1 MSRGMI
7 KVSPETARMIDDLQA
22 RYIYALDTKNLQA
35 WTDTFSTEPDT
46 SYFCISA
53 ENHERNLPIA
63 LMYDDCRDR
72 IEDRVVFIEKIWVDT
87 FQDYRTRHFIQRTFL
102 EERGPQVYTVHTNFS
117 ILYTPEDGRS
127 ALQVVGV
134 YEDSVGIDGG
144 EARFLVKRAIY
155 DTTILPRYIV
165 YPF

>member
-1 MSRGMI
+1 MTHVPHEI
-7 KVSPETARMIDDLQA
+7 ARTIDDLQA
-22 RYIYALDTKNLQA
+22 RYIYALDTKDFRA
-35 WTDTFSTEPDT
+35 WTDTFSADPDT

-72 IEDRVVFIEKIWVDT
+72 IDDRVVFIEKIWVGT
-87 FQDYRTRHFIQRTFL
+87 FQDYRTRHFIQRTCL
-102 EERGPQVYTVHTNFS
+102 AELGTQLYGVHTNFS

-127 ALQVVGV
+127 AVQVVGV
-134 YEDSVGIDGG
+134 YEDEVAIQSG
-144 EARFLVKRAIY
+144 EARFRRKRAIY

>member
-1 MSRGMI
+1 MNS
-7 KVSPETARMIDDLQA
+7 VPAETLAQIDALQT
-22 RYIYALDTKNLQA
+22 RYIHALDSKNFSA
-35 WTDTFSTEPDT
+35 WVDTFSSEPDA

-53 ENHERNLPIA
+53 ENEDNNLPIA

-87 FQDYRTRHFIQRTFL
+87 FQEYSTRHFIQRMHV
-102 EERGPQVYTVHTNFS
+102 EPIDSNVYAVETNFS
-117 ILYTPEDGRS
+117 IVYTPETGRS
-127 ALQVVGV
+127 GVQVAGV
-134 YEDSVGIDGG
+134 YKDKIHINGIG
-144 EARFLVKRAIY
+144 ARFKSKRAVY